1 MGDLI
6 KIIKI
11 KTAKELFKEVSVTG
25 KYKKL
30 IGNYLF
36 RGHEKEEWELIP
48 SIFRESNLKLL
59 FTDDEKEREC
69 SLEGFHFRRII
80 REQGLVYEFYRE
92 VSEKGLEIPR
102 VETIEQY
109 KKNDYKLMDKEL
121 KKKDYSEWIENVDME
136 EVCALCQHYDIPTR
150 LLDWTKDI
158 YVAIYFS
165 VKNLFESKNSIN
177 EIEKEKQMAIWAFN
191 FEKIK
196 EYNLYCAKLN
206 EEIEYINS
214 LKEKNQKWKI
224 NTMCSDDISRESYNK
239 KISLSNKNTK
249 LDIFKEKELTK
260 ENLKIYKYNI
270 KVKEY
275 NNNLKDGEYK
285 EYKKFLI
292 PISSVIPPYYANP
305 NINAQKGI
313 LLYQKTCYSALEE
326 AENLFG
332 FNKKKVKEWETSEE
346 YKVFKL
352 PLDEI
357 VKRYIN
363 KEIAKELKINKLFYK
378 FLIPQKEILNMME
391 YLYKL
396 SYDVAKIFPGY
407 YGISKKIFEQ
417 NKLYIFQN
425 EIKNFKEKIK

>member
-1 MGDLI
+1 MGNLI
-6 KIIKI
+6 KIIKF
-11 KTAKELFKEVSVTG
+11 KTAEELFKEVSVTG
-25 KYKKL
+25 KYREL
-30 IGNYLF
+30 FENFLF
-36 RGHEKEEWELIP
+36 RGHEDEEWKLLP
-48 SIFRESNLKLL
+48 SIFRKSNLKLL
-59 FTDDEKEREC
+59 FTDEEKEKEY
-69 SLEGFHFRRII
+69 SLKGFHFRRII

-109 KKNDYKLMDKEL
+109 KRNDYKLMDKEL
-121 KKKDYSEWIENVDME
+121 KKKDCSEWIENVDME

-158 YVAIYFS
+158 YVAMYFS
-165 VKNLFESKNSIN
+165 VQNLFKSKNSIN

-196 EYNLYCAKLN
+196 EYNLYCMELN

-224 NTMCSDDISRESYNK
+224 NTICSDDVSRESYNK

-275 NNNLKDGEYK
+275 NDKLINGEYK

-292 PISSVIPPYYANP
+292 PIFSVIPPYYANP
-305 NINAQKGI
+305 NLNAQKGI
-313 LLYQKTCYSALEE
+313 LLYQKICYSALEE
-326 AENLFG
+326 TENLFEC
-332 FNKKKVKEWETSEE
+332 NKKKVKEWETSEE

-363 KEIAKELKINKLFYK
+363 KDIAEELKINKLFYK
-378 FLIPQKEILNMME
+378 FLIPQKEILNIME

-407 YGISKKIFEQ
+407 SGISKKILEQ
-417 NKLYIFQN
+417 NKFYIFQN
-425 EIKNFKEKIK
+425 EIKFFKEKIK